1 MAKVK
6 ITKDTYLNWFELML
20 LIRRFEEQSGVLYG
34 QQKIR
39 GFLHLYIGEE
49 AIAAGTVSAI
59 RKEDPLLTAYR
70 DHGLALAKG
79 ITAKEAMAELYGKS
93 TGCSKGRGGSMHFFS
108 KEKYFFGGHGI
119 VGAHIPLGAGIAF
132 AEKYKQSDNICVC
145 FFGDGAVRQ
154 GAFHETFNLAMLWK
168 LPIVFVCEN
177 NQYAMGTSLK
187 RTSNVTELYKL
198 GSAYDMPS
206 EQINGMHCEEIH
218 NAISQAAAH
227 ARSGKGP
234 YFLEV
239 LSYRY
244 KGHSISDPAKY
255 RTREEVE
262 SYKKQ
267 DPIEMVKSTIIKKK
281 YATKEDLEKIEEKIK
296 NTIKEAVKFAEESPF
311 PDASE
316 LYDYNYTDSD
326 YPFITK

>member
-59 RKEDPLLTAYR
+59 RQEDILLTAYR

-79 ITAKEAMAELYGKS
+79 VTANEAMAELFGKS

-108 KEKYFFGGHGI
+108 KENNFYGGHAI

-132 AEKYKQSDNICVC
+132 AEKYKGTDNICVC

-154 GAFHETFNLAMLWK
+154 GALHETFNMAMLWQ
-168 LPIVFVCEN
+168 LPVVFVCEN
-177 NQYAMGTSLK
+177 NQYAMGTSVK
-187 RTSNVTELYKL
+187 RTSNVTNLYQI

-206 EQINGMHCEEIH
+206 EQVDGMHCEDIH
-218 NAISQAAAH
+218 NAMNKAADH
-227 ARSGKGP
+227 ARSGD
-234 YFLEV
+234 
-239 LSYRY
+239 RQQ
-244 KGHSISDPAKY
+244 
-255 RTREEVE
+255 REGL
-262 SYKKQ
+262 
-267 DPIEMVKSTIIKKK
+267 
-281 YATKEDLEKIEEKIK
+281 A
-296 NTIKEAVKFAEESPF
+296 
-311 PDASE
+311 
-316 LYDYNYTDSD
+316 
-326 YPFITK
+326 